1 MGSLKPWIWT
11 KIRPAGLVNRGG
23 PRQATHKR
31 PRPRNVATFVAT
43 RGRVF
48 SQHKSRFKVNET
60 DPPGPHKGMPP
71 SATVLCV
78 AEKGCERCAAS
89 GRRKP
94 GQQVARPFFPN
105 SSRSPQI
112 AKGHPTWPTVTCSTT
127 RVEAKHPHDP
137 NNKRSHVPP
146 SDCPERQ
153 PRVWHPPPTM
163 ATAPPPPP
171 SKLQAPK
178 RRGRLPPGRRTPPNG
193 STRGADKRC
202 MREAPA
208 GGQDGARKRGIGSA
222 ERPTTA
228 RMRCGPATG
237 GGPCARVRGRR
248 GRGASDLPVEAAP
261 LLLVVGPTPARARD
275 ATLSHDSAGAKA
287 A

>member
-171 SKLQAPK
+171 PSYRRQSGGGACPLAVAP
-178 RRGRLPPGRRTPPNG
+178 RRTGAHAARTSGACGRRPRVGKMGHASVASARPSG
-193 STRGADKRC
+193 PRLRACAAGRPRG
-202 MREAPA
+202 
-208 GGQDGARKRGIGSA
+208 G
-222 ERPTTA
+222 
-228 RMRCGPATG
+228 
-237 GGPCARVRGRR
+237 V
-248 GRGASDLPVEAAP
+248 PVQEYAAVV
-261 LLLVVGPTPARARD
+261 VVGHPICRWRQHHSC
-275 ATLSHDSAGAKA
+275 LW
-287 A
+287 